1 MPVAY
6 LEESYFGLR
15 HSALQ
20 TKARGEFTTNQGN
33 NILFIL
39 LCKILSLVLRSNL
52 LISLMEI
59 LVISILLLMNGLFA
73 MYEIALVSSRKSLLI
88 EKAKYG
94 SSGAKTA
101 LFLLKKPEEILSAI
115 QVGITLVG
123 IVSGAFGGIALSED
137 MVPVFTRIDWLAP
150 YAEVL
155 SVILVVGIIT
165 YFSLII
171 GELVP
176 KTIALNKPEKIAIAL
191 SPAMKVIGSA
201 LYPVVWFL
209 SISTKLVLIVFR
221 IKKSIDAPVSEEELR
236 ILLKQGS
243 EFGIIE
249 KEESDIINEVI
260 RFGDKRAGS
269 IMTNRLNV
277 DWINAEDKDDEI
289 LAMLMKSSHSRVP
302 VCHGSVDDVIGV
314 AAVKDVLA
322 YHIKHQ
328 FIDINKIMTAP
339 LFFPEQMS
347 AIHVLELFRKTKN
360 HFGIVLNEYG
370 SMEGI
375 VTLHD
380 VAENIMGDLPEMN
393 DTDEPQAFRRED
405 GSYLIDGSM
414 MIDDV
419 QDLLELRSLFDD
431 NEANPNINT
440 LSGLSMYKLNRI
452 PTVGDT
458 FIIKG
463 YKFEIVDM
471 DGNRV
476 DKLMIRLN

>member
-1 MPVAY
+1 
-6 LEESYFGLR
+6 
-15 HSALQ
+15 
-20 TKARGEFTTNQGN
+20 
-33 NILFIL
+33 
-39 LCKILSLVLRSNL
+39 
-52 LISLMEI
+52 
-59 LVISILLLMNGLFA
+59 
-73 MYEIALVSSRKSLLI
+73 MYEIALVSSRKSRLQ

-94 SSGAKTA
+94 IKGAQTA
-101 LFLLKKPEEILSAI
+101 LLLLKQPEEILSAI

-137 MVPVFTRIDWLAP
+137 MVPVFSKISILEP
-150 YAEVL
+150 YAHVL
-155 SVILVVGIIT
+155 AVTTVVGLIT

-176 KTIALNKPEKIAIAL
+176 KTIALNNPEKIAIAL
-191 SPAMKVIGSA
+191 SPAMKIVGSA

-209 SISTKLVLIVFR
+209 SVSTKLVLTLFR
-221 IKKSIDAPVSEEELR
+221 IKKNPDTPVSEEELR
-236 ILLKQGS
+236 MLLKQGS
-243 EFGIIE
+243 EHGVIE

-277 DWINAEDKDDEI
+277 EWINSTDKDEKI
-289 LAMLMKSSHSRVP
+289 LSVLMKSSHSRMP
-302 VCHGSVDDVIGV
+302 VCNNTVDEVLGV
-314 AAVKDVLA
+314 VAIKDVFA

-328 FIDINKIMTAP
+328 FIDINKIMSEP

-347 AIHVLELFRKTKN
+347 AINVLELFRKTKN
-360 HFGIVLNEYG
+360 HFGIVINEYG

-380 VAENIMGDLPEMN
+380 ITENIMGDLPES
-393 DTDEPQAFRRED
+393 TDEEQPGAFRRED

-414 MIDDV
+414 MIEDV
-419 QDLLELRSLFDD
+419 QDLLELRSLFDED
-431 NEANPNINT
+431 EVRPNINT
-440 LSGLSMYKLNRI
+440 LGGLTMYKLNRI
-452 PTVGDT
+452 PGIGDT
-458 FIIKG
+458 FVVQG

-476 DKLMIRLN
+476 DKLMVSSK